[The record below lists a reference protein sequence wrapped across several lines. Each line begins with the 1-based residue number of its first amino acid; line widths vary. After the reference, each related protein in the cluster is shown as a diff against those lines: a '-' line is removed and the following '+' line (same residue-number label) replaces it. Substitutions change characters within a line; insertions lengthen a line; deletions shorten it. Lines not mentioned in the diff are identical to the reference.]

1 MSQPTISNFSRFDV
15 SPYGNQSSGRQILAN
30 KETQNMLK
38 ELELKSKEPSSTG
51 YHALS
56 IISAVNN
63 LRSSAVPVSSFVRNG
78 APSTRC
84 VVGAGFEIEYE
95 LNMGLSQTDITITDI
110 RVVKQTN
117 DDVTQSAIWDVK
129 IGSQGGRWKV
139 AKEPTFDMTPLS
151 SVSGALDNPVRV
163 GINGFCDGIGHAAS
177 ILPSHVTKG
186 DPAELDKL
194 KQSGYQLFYVPQ
206 AGAVMAGWEFVK
218 NLGSKSPA
226 EGHVEAG
233 RVLASYMSEAHQR
246 GLHVEWTSH
255 RGGSGV
261 LTEAMRC
268 LKQANVD
275 LGGKQRIFLS
285 DHTTSHYEADIERRA
300 IGMDVRNNKWFNS
313 APGVAQLIGGQTL
326 GAATVACS
334 LTKLTHHTKKD
345 QLAGEAVGT
354 VYDVVVQNKNTVALG
369 AAVGMFG
376 SSPGFALAIL
386 GAALASVPSLTEG
399 YHRTPVEPVQQLAN
413 KFQRKVS

>member
-1 MSQPTISNFSRFDV
+1 MSNFSRFDV
-15 SPYGNQSSGRQILAN
+15 SPYGSQSSGRQILAD
-30 KETQNMLK
+30 KETQNMFK

-84 VVGAGFEIEYE
+84 VVGAGFEIEYD

-110 RVVKQTN
+110 RVLNQARKR
-117 DDVTQSAIWDVK
+117 VTKPALWDVQ
-129 IGSQGGRWKV
+129 IGSQAGRWEV
-139 AKEPTFDMTPLS
+139 AENPTVDMTPLS
-151 SVSGALDNPVRV
+151 SVSRALDNPVRV
-163 GINGFCDGIGHAAS
+163 GINGHCDGIGHAAS

-186 DPAELDKL
+186 DPAELYKL

-206 AGAVMAGWEFVK
+206 AGAVKAGWEFVK
-218 NLGSKSPA
+218 NLGSKAPA

-255 RGGSGV
+255 RGSSGV

-268 LKQANVD
+268 LKVDNVN
-275 LGGKQRIFLS
+275 LLGKQRIFLS
-285 DHTTSHYEADIERRA
+285 DHTTSH
-300 IGMDVRNNKWFNS
+300 
-313 APGVAQLIGGQTL
+313 
-326 GAATVACS
+326 
-334 LTKLTHHTKKD
+334 
-345 QLAGEAVGT
+345 
-354 VYDVVVQNKNTVALG
+354 
-369 AAVGMFG
+369 
-376 SSPGFALAIL
+376 
-386 GAALASVPSLTEG
+386 
-399 YHRTPVEPVQQLAN
+399 
-413 KFQRKVS
+413 